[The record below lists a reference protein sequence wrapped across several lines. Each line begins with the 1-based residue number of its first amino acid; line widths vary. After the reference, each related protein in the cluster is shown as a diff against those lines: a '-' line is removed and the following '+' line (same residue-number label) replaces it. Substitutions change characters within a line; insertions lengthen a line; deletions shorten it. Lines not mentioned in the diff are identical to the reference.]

1 MARHSNDS
9 SPPETRSP
17 QSDRIDLALLSLR
30 DETVIMTSPVVG
42 FSVIHTKRNL

>member
-9 SPPETRSP
+9 SPPESRSP

-30 DETVIMTSPVVG
+30 DTTVSMTSPG
-42 FSVIHTKRNL
+42 GRLLRDTYQT